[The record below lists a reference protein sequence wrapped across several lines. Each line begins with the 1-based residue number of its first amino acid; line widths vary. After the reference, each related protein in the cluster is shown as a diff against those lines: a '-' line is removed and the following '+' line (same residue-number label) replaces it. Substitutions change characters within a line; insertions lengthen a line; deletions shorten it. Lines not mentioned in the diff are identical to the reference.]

1 MSDVLT
7 PADLVSL
14 PAEPAPYGVI
24 GHPVGHSLSP
34 AMQLAAFQAAG
45 IPAQYPRLEIS
56 PDDLP
61 AAVDAMRRK
70 PFSGWNC
77 TVPHKAAMLAL
88 VDARDA
94 TADAAGGVNT
104 VLNED
109 GRLTG
114 FSTDGTGWVRA
125 IREDFG
131 LDVRDLRVLVLGA
144 GGAGQAIARQC
155 ALEGCERLV
164 IANRTFEKA
173 RDLAQRLAPHFHSAR
188 LQGADLRLKAV
199 ALEEAA
205 IARELHTIDLVVNG
219 TSSGLR
225 ASDPPVLPARI
236 LQPHLCVHDTIYRPA
251 RTGLLRAAQEA
262 GARTANGLSMLLH
275 QGALAWEIWTGRSAP
290 LEAMRAALKAAA
302 QVA

>member
-1 MSDVLT
+1 MSDVLKA
-7 PADLVSL
+7 ADLATL
-14 PAEPAPYGVI
+14 TADPALYGVI

-45 IPAQYPRLEIS
+45 IPAQYPRLELS

-61 AAVDAMRRK
+61 AAVEAMRRK

-94 TADAAGGVNT
+94 TAEAAGGANT
-104 VLNED
+104 VLNEN
-109 GRLTG
+109 GHLTG

-173 RDLAQRLAPHFHSAR
+173 RAWADQLVPHFRSTK
-188 LQGADLRLKAV
+188 LLGADLRLKAV
-199 ALEEAA
+199 PLEEAA
-205 IARELHTIDLVVNG
+205 VARELHTIDLIVNG

-225 ASDPPVLPARI
+225 PSDPPVLPARVI
-236 LQPHLCVHDTIYRPA
+236 QPHLCVYDTIYRPA

-275 QGALAWEIWTGRSAP
+275 QGALAWEIWTGRTAP

-302 QVA
+302 QAA